1 MLAIF
6 GVCLWITWSTLVV
19 LVVMALLELD
29 KVQKTYLIPDPPTRS
44 NPSDF
49 TRRQIEWEKLNVS
62 R

>member
-19 LVVMALLELD
+19 LVVMALMELD
-29 KVQKTYLIPDPPTRS
+29 KVQKTYLI
-44 NPSDF
+44 
-49 TRRQIEWEKLNVS
+49 EWEKLNVN